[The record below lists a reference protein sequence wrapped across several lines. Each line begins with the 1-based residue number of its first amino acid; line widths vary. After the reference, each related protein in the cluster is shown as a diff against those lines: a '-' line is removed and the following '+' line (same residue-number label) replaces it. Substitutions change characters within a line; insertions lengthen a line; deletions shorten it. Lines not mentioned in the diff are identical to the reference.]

1 MKKKPIPLTTV
12 TDALN
17 DINFGDLFNLDDF
30 QHLQD
35 LFSDACG
42 VASIITHPD
51 GTPITK
57 PSNFC
62 RLCSKVIRKT
72 EKGLINCFKSDAIIG
87 RESSKGPIIQTCLSG
102 GLWDAGASI
111 TVGGKHIANWLIG
124 QVKNEVVDEKQMLQ
138 YADEIGVNRDIFLE
152 ALAEVPI
159 MSIEQ
164 FTKVSNMLF
173 VFANELSEH
182 AYNNLKL
189 KAQIVEKE
197 NITKQLQASEERF
210 NQLFDKAPLGYQ
222 SLDFDGNFIEVN
234 QQWLDILGYSREEV
248 VGTWF
253 GDYLAP
259 EYRDSFRERFPIFKT
274 QGKIHSEFV
283 MVHKNGNRLF
293 IAFDGKVG
301 YDLYGEFKQTH
312 CILQDISERRLAE
325 EKLAKA
331 ALEWQTTFNAV
342 NDAIWQLDK
351 EQRIVHSNN
360 KLEHIA
366 KHYKNESPCKHCW
379 EILHGTNEPIPE
391 CPLLRSKVSFKRESM
406 DFRIEDKWYNISVDP
421 IIDENGQYSGAVHI
435 ASDITERKRSQLLEH
450 ALYEI
455 ARVPETTKSLDE
467 LYHAVHQIIKS
478 FMPAD
483 NFYVALYDEIKNII
497 YFPYFVDEVDKPPPA
512 LTLEKGLTASVL
524 KTGHSLLFDA
534 DLQNEKVKSG
544 EMVMLGTQSACWLGA
559 PLKIG
564 ERAIG
569 VIVVQHYSNTK
580 AYGEQEKQIL
590 DFVSDQIANTIERKK
605 AEEALIQSEF
615 LLRESQKVARLGSY
629 VWDVKIGL
637 WKSSEILD
645 EIFGIDTSYNR
656 NFNGWLE
663 LIHPD
668 WRSSMNDYISVEV
681 LESHQPFDKEYMIVR
696 CIDKKERW
704 VQGLGEL
711 EFDLNGN
718 PTKLYGTI
726 LDITDRKQAE
736 LIILEKTEEISLQN
750 EELRQLNDE
759 LYKINRE
766 LIVAKEKAEESDKL
780 KSTFLANISHE
791 IRTPMNGIL
800 GFAEL
805 LKNPNLSGEK
815 HHEFLGIIEN
825 SGIRMLNIINDLID
839 ISKIESGQ
847 MKVVISKCNINE
859 QIDYIYSFF
868 KLEAEVKKLRL
879 IFRIA
884 LPASK
889 AIINTDTEKVY
900 AILINLVKNAIK
912 YTNQGTIEF
921 GYEKKDNFLEFYVK
935 DTGIGIPKGRIEAIF
950 ERFIQADI
958 FDSKALQGA
967 GLGLAITKSY
977 VGMLGGKIWVESTL
991 GEGSTFFFTIPYI
1004 VEPDDQNKANSV
1016 GLNSGKENQISKLKI
1031 LIVEDDLPSDLLLT
1045 LIFEKFKFEIL
1056 HAKTGL
1062 DAINICYNIPD
1073 INLILMDIRL
1083 PEINGF
1089 EATRQIRK
1097 FNKKVII
1104 IAQTAFALAGDRD
1117 LAIKSG
1123 CNDYIAKPIN
1133 TDKLMELL
1141 NKYFN

>member
-1 MKKKPIPLTTV
+1 MKNIPIYLN
-12 TDALN
+12 TDTNALDN
-17 DINFGDLFNLDDF
+17 LHFGDLFNLDEF

-42 VASIITHPD
+42 VASIITRPD

-62 RLCSKVIRKT
+62 LLCSNVIRKT
-72 EKGLINCFKSDAIIG
+72 EKGLINCFKSDAIID
-87 RESSKGPIIQTCLSG
+87 RENPKGPIIQTCLSG
-102 GLWDAGASI
+102 GLWDAGVSI
-111 TVGGKHIANWLIG
+111 TVGNKHIANWLIG
-124 QVKNEVVDEKQMLQ
+124 QVKNEVFDEKKVLQ
-138 YADEIGVNRDIFLE
+138 YADEIGVNRDVFME
-152 ALAEVPI
+152 ALADVPV

-182 AYNNLKL
+182 AYNNLQL
-189 KAQIVEKE
+189 RSQIVEKE
-197 NITKQLQASEERF
+197 YITKQLQASEERF

-234 QQWLDILGYSREEV
+234 QQWLDLLGYSHEEV
-248 VGTWF
+248 IGTWF

-259 EYRDSFRERFPIFKT
+259 EYRDSFRERFPIFKV
-274 QGKIHSEFV
+274 QGKIHSEFE
-283 MVHKNGNRLF
+283 MVHKNGNKLF

-301 YDLYGEFKQTH
+301 HDLDGKFKQTH
-312 CILQDISERRLAE
+312 CILQDITERRQAE

-331 ALEWQTTFNAV
+331 ALEWQTTFDAV

-360 KLEHIA
+360 KLEHFSA
-366 KHYKNESPCKHCW
+366 HCKNESPCKHCW

-391 CPLLRSKVSFKRESM
+391 CPFLRSKVSLKRESM
-406 DFRIEDKWYNISVDP
+406 DFQIENKWYNISVDP

-455 ARVPETTKSLDE
+455 ARVPETTKDLDE
-467 LYHAVHQIIKS
+467 LYFAVHQIIKS

-512 LTLEKGLTASVL
+512 LTLESGLTASVI
-524 KTGHSLLFDA
+524 KTGHSLLFDG
-534 DLQNEKVKSG
+534 DLQKEKVVNG
-544 EMVMLGTQSACWLGA
+544 EIVMLGTLSACWLGA

-564 ERAIG
+564 KRVIG
-569 VIVVQHYSNTK
+569 VVTVQHYTNTK
-580 AYGEQEKQIL
+580 AYGEPEKQIL

-629 VWDVKIGL
+629 VWDIKIGV

-645 EIFGIDTSYNR
+645 EIFGIDKKYNR
-656 NFNGWLE
+656 NLNGWLD

-681 LESHQPFDKEYMIVR
+681 LEKHQPFDKEYMIVR
-696 CIDKKERW
+696 NIDKRERW

-711 EFDLNGN
+711 EYDLNGN

-736 LIILEKTEEISLQN
+736 LIIMEKNEEISLQN
-750 EELRQLNDE
+750 EELRQLNEE

-766 LIVAKEKAEESDKL
+766 LVVAKEKAEESDKL

-805 LKNPNLSGEK
+805 LKNPQLSGAK
-815 HHEFLGIIEN
+815 HQEFLDIIEN

-859 QIDYIYSFF
+859 QIEYIYSFF
-868 KLEAEVKKLRL
+868 KPEVDVKKLKF

-884 LPASK
+884 LPTSK
-889 AIINTDTEKVY
+889 AIINTDVEKVY

-921 GYEKKDNFLEFYVK
+921 GYGKKDNYLEFYVK
-935 DTGIGIPKGRIEAIF
+935 DTGIGIPKDRIEAIF

-977 VGMLGGKIWVESTL
+977 VEMLGGKIWVESTL
-991 GEGSTFFFTIPYI
+991 GVGSTFFFTIPYMF
-1004 VEPDDQNKANSV
+1004 ETNEQNRTDSV
-1016 GLNSGKENQISKLKI
+1016 RLGNGKENQISKLKI

-1056 HAKTGL
+1056 HAKTGNEAL
-1062 DAINICYNIPD
+1062 KICLNNPD

-1089 EATRQIRK
+1089 EATKQIRK

>member
-1 MKKKPIPLTTV
+1 MKKEPIPLNTA
-12 TDALN
+12 TDDLN
-17 DINFGDLFNLDDF
+17 EIHFGDLFNLDEF

-35 LFSDACG
+35 LFSDACR

-62 RLCSKVIRKT
+62 RLCSNVIRKT
-72 EKGLINCFKSDAIIG
+72 EKGLINCFKSEAIIG
-87 RESSKGPIIQTCLSG
+87 RENSKGPIIQTCLSG
-102 GLWDAGASI
+102 GLWDAGVSI
-111 TVGGKHIANWLIG
+111 TVGNKHIANWLIG
-124 QVKNEVVDEKQMLQ
+124 QVKNEILDEKQMLQ
-138 YADEIGVNRDIFLE
+138 YADEIGVNRDVFME
-152 ALAEVPI
+152 ALAEVPV

-164 FTKVSNMLF
+164 FTKVSKMLF
-173 VFANELSEH
+173 VFANELSEN
-182 AYNNLKL
+182 AYNNLQL
-189 KAQIVEKE
+189 RIQIVEKE

-222 SLDFDGNFIEVN
+222 SLDFGGNFIEVN
-234 QQWLDILGYSREEV
+234 QQWLDLLGYSHVEV
-248 VGTWF
+248 IGTWF

-259 EYRDSFRERFPIFKT
+259 EYRDSFRERFPIFKA
-274 QGKIHSEFV
+274 QGKIHSEFE
-283 MVHKNGNRLF
+283 MVHKNGNKLF

-301 YDLYGEFKQTH
+301 HDLDGKFKQTH
-312 CILQDISERRLAE
+312 CILQDISERKQAE

-351 EQRIVHSNN
+351 EQRIVHANN
-360 KLEHIA
+360 KLEHFSI
-366 KHYKNESPCKHCW
+366 HCKNELPFKHCW
-379 EILHGTNEPIPE
+379 EILHDTTEPIPE
-391 CPLLRSKVSFKRESM
+391 CPLLRSKVSMKRESM
-406 DFRIEDKWYNISVDP
+406 DFKVEDKWYKISVDP
-421 IIDENGQYSGAVHI
+421 IIDEKGQYSGAVHI

-455 ARVPETTKSLDE
+455 ARVPETTKDLDE
-467 LYHAVHQIIKS
+467 LYFAVHQIIKS

-483 NFYVALYDEIKNII
+483 NFYVALYDDVKNII

-512 LTLEKGLTASVL
+512 LTLESGLTASVI

-534 DLQNEKVKSG
+534 DLQKEKVING
-544 EMVMLGTQSACWLGA
+544 EIVMLGTLSACWLGA

-564 ERAIG
+564 QRVIG
-569 VIVVQHYSNTK
+569 VVAVQHYTNTK
-580 AYGEQEKQIL
+580 AYGEAEKQIL

-629 VWDVKIGL
+629 VWDIKIGV

-645 EIFGIDTSYNR
+645 EIFGIDASYNR
-656 NFNGWLE
+656 NLNGWFE
-663 LIHPD
+663 LIHPA
-668 WRSSMNDYISVEV
+668 WRTLMNNYISVDV
-681 LESHQPFDKEYMIVR
+681 LEKHQPFDKEYMIVR
-696 CIDKKERW
+696 WIDKKERW

-711 EFDLNGN
+711 EYDLNGN

-805 LKNPNLSGEK
+805 LKNPKLSGEK
-815 HHEFLGIIEN
+815 HQEFLDIIEN

-859 QIDYIYSFF
+859 QIEYIYSFF
-868 KLEAEVKKLRL
+868 KPEVEVKKLRL
-879 IFRIA
+879 NFRIA

-921 GYEKKDNFLEFYVK
+921 GYEKKDNYLEFYVK

-977 VGMLGGKIWVESTL
+977 VGMLGGKIWVESTFS
-991 GEGSTFFFTIPYI
+991 EGSTFFFTIPYI
-1004 VEPDDQNKANSV
+1004 VEPDNQNNTNSV
-1016 GLNSGKENQISKLKI
+1016 SLNNGKENQIGKLKI
-1031 LIVEDDLPSDLLLT
+1031 LIVEDDQPSDLLLT
-1045 LIFEKFKFEIL
+1045 LIFEKFKFEII

-1062 DAINICYNIPD
+1062 DAVNICHNNPD

-1089 EATRQIRK
+1089 EATKQIRK